1 MGFNR
6 KKTKPVPDIFCEKE
20 VSGREDVPKQSSDM
34 PKKFAT
40 ILNIQKNPRAKP
52 IEKIKKAEKGP
63 KTFSKELKILPNETL
78 IAFNNRVDMYLG
90 DPVEVKPGRI
100 SKKKEKK
107 KKLHEQA
114 LKAYTEAKEA
124 EAKSKD
130 FHKMTDKVKFGEV
143 AMAPPTLTAKPKD
156 RAKNKRLLLS
166 GALLPVA
173 SGNTKKKQ
181 KMSSEGT
188 TKAKK
193 PTRSPAEKRI
203 MEAERDRLVQAYR
216 KLKVDREN
224 RST

>member
-1 MGFNR
+1 MCPSKVR
-6 KKTKPVPDIFCEKE
+6 TCQKSLP
-20 VSGREDVPKQSSDM
+20 QSSTSKRT
-34 PKKFAT
+34 P
-40 ILNIQKNPRAKP
+40 
-52 IEKIKKAEKGP
+52 GP
-63 KTFSKELKILPNETL
+63 NLLKRLKKILPNETL